1 VSVEFAEGVVLLE
14 RFRLVRALGLDG
26 PSHLWVAEDV
36 ELLESVAIRVFPQYA
51 ERVRIACRNA
61 RRLRHRN
68 IVPVFDFYREDET
81 CFIARAFV
89 EGGNI
94 STLRGRPAEE
104 QIRGLVAVL
113 DALEYAHREGVV
125 HGDLKGTKILVDR
138 SGDAH
143 VADFGI
149 SGALREEA
157 LRPGEDVSAVASVW
171 FEGGDWTDPGAVKRA
186 LSEGPDDVTVPVRV
200 GLPVTA
206 RSDASSQNV
215 WILAGF
221 AALLFMAI
229 GVFFVLPR
237 LVGPPEEPAARET
250 ATATPEKGAQPSAA
264 VAGVEGATPDDARR
278 LLGEVLNRSER
289 LRKIGVA
296 QWGPDGIAVV
306 DEHVAA
312 GELAQV
318 DDDPATA
325 VGHYREAL
333 TALEGLEARAEE
345 VLAQA
350 LEAGAAAIAELDL
363 PEATRQFGTALVV
376 DPENATATSGLER
389 VHALEQIVTFMAA
402 GERHER
408 DGEVDEA
415 RDAYA
420 QAMGVDAEW
429 APAREALARIDAVIA
444 ATAYDRNM
452 AQAVTALAKSDLDA
466 AQVHVGAAL
475 AVRPASSEARDL
487 RRRIQQKRVTIAI
500 TSGRSRA
507 EAFESKEQWSKATE
521 EYRRLLQLD
530 PNLVFA
536 ESGFD
541 RASRRA
547 SISDRFDAWIATP
560 ALLFDERQRTEARE
574 LIASARSTPNPGPR
588 LRRQVEQVEALER
601 TASTPVEVV
610 FESDGLTEVQVG
622 RLGPIGSFE
631 RRQVSMTPGVYVIR
645 GIRRGF
651 RDVRQ
656 TVTVIPGQAVPTV
669 VVRCTEKI

>member
-1 VSVEFAEGVVLLE
+1 VT
-14 RFRLVRALGLDG
+14 
-26 PSHLWVAEDV
+26 
-36 ELLESVAIRVFPQYA
+36 
-51 ERVRIACRNA
+51 
-61 RRLRHRN
+61 
-68 IVPVFDFYREDET
+68 ET
-81 CFIARAFV
+81 SA
-89 EGGNI
+89 
-94 STLRGRPAEE
+94 
-104 QIRGLVAVL
+104 
-113 DALEYAHREGVV
+113 
-125 HGDLKGTKILVDR
+125 
-138 SGDAH
+138 
-143 VADFGI
+143 
-149 SGALREEA
+149 EEA
-157 LRPGEDVSAVASVW
+157 LAEGSIAEHLTRLGLGAEMTAT
-171 FEGGDWTDPGAVKRA
+171 FERMLGGDWTDPGAVKRA

-429 APAREALARIDAVIA
+429 APAREALARVDAVIA

-536 ESGFD
+536 KSGFD